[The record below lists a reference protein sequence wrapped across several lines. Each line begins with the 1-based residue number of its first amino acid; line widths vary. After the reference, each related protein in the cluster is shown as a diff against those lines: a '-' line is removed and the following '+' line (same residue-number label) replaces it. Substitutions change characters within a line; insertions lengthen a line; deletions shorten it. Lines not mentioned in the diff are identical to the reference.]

1 MIKCC
6 IISTL
11 VFSRFSRT
19 LSRKQGPGP
28 VCFVSVFRLYVPAFN
43 CAVPEK
49 IHPLEGHRKFLGG
62 RGVLNTKILEARYEA

>member
-11 VFSRFSRT
+11 VFSPFSRT

-28 VCFVSVFRLYVPAFN
+28 VCFVSVFQLYVPAFN
-43 CAVPEK
+43 RAVPEK
-49 IHPLEGHRKFLGG
+49 IHPMEGHRKFLGG
-62 RGVLNTKILEARYEA
+62 RGLLRVNVPKHQI